1 MSLTIQLDYISNSMN
16 IDKLKSLSQLYLDRC
31 VDFYGLSKFQECSPY
46 LEFERS
52 IYERLSGEEG
62 MEGEQNPD
70 AEYDNIT
77 NSIVVYYPKVQSAR
91 HLAEIIIHE
100 FQHYLQSP
108 TWMARYYKMG
118 YTYDNHPYE
127 VAANKEES
135 NWVTIVS

>member
-1 MSLTIQLDYISNSMN
+1 MN